1 MIAPGGSIKI
11 RRGELRKSQTRV
23 RGRPERHQS
32 FFTSAARAQKR
43 VRRANAACTLPASAV
58 ISTRVCR
65 RCCLWISWRP
75 NRSEFIPTGTSAIRA
90 RRKGC
95 GFFLELLFRWF
106 FMSPEQTRTL
116 FSFWQPA
123 ERVFAPHALFLQRS
137 FNAIETRSRAL
148 IATKQKELT

>member
-43 VRRANAACTLPASAV
+43 VRRASAACTLPASAV

-75 NRSEFIPTGTSAIRA
+75 NRSEFLPTELQQSARGGKAADFFWNFCSVGSLCLLNKPERCLAFGSQQSAFCPA
-90 RRKGC
+90 RS
-95 GFFLELLFRWF
+95 L
-106 FMSPEQTRTL
+106 P
-116 FSFWQPA
+116 
-123 ERVFAPHALFLQRS
+123 
-137 FNAIETRSRAL
+137 
-148 IATKQKELT
+148 ATKLQCY